1 LSCQFSVSFLYLEGS
16 SKKKQSGGLQSKT
29 TDELP
34 VSKLYIWVGLI
45 RKERS
50 IYMLIHFMYK
60 RSMLEKWHQEQWL
73 AHLSN
78 TSLFKKC
85 RSVFPRYNL

>member
-1 LSCQFSVSFLYLEGS
+1 
-16 SKKKQSGGLQSKT
+16 LQSKT